1 MGIISWIFFGFIV
14 GLLARLFV
22 PGPSDI
28 RGCLPTILLGIL
40 GSVVGGFIGRGLG
53 LYPAD
58 EVQGGGIFMSIL
70 GGGAGAGDL
79 SGHHRQAS
87 ASAVIHLRNSSFP
100 ERRRLEFAD
109 VEQAAWAEL

>member
-1 MGIISWIFFGFIV
+1 MGIISWIFFGLIV

-40 GSVVGGFIGRGLG
+40 GSMIGGFIGRGLG

-58 EVQGGGIFMSIL
+58 EIHGGGIFMSIL
-70 GGGAGAGDL
+70 GAVL
-79 SGHHRQAS
+79 VLVIYQAT
-87 ASAVIHLRNSSFP
+87 IG
-100 ERRRLEFAD
+100 RRPPP
-109 VEQAAWAEL
+109 V